1 MEGYNRL
8 YRMTVRHEYFGES
21 PCPSLK
27 LRISPGSEALMH
39 RRGMMVREET
49 AGSWS
54 LFFTEEP
61 DTDTDVLYMDL
72 CITDPAFV
80 LYTDWSGF
88 RPADS
93 YELQLP
99 ESGGELDAVS
109 TIRHTDRK
117 RSFGSGFCTV
127 ALRLTEGLVQAA
139 RSGKP
144 EEALLQF
151 HAPGKQWEYLFIPRT
166 DNGFDADGL
175 LLEDTAGEVT
185 FGTFGTCEAYGG
197 KAWRTVSEHPVEMRA
212 AYGCRLRLAMMRNNG
227 KQKHILLSHVE
238 PPQPGQYTVK
248 SPGILRQVCYL

>member
-109 TIRHTDRK
+109 SRSSISRCPTKNSAASFGGTCCPRNGWDSRPTISSPLPPERNFPAGPSPTWCAVAPYSSSCPARK
-117 RSFGSGFCTV
+117 R
-127 ALRLTEGLVQAA
+127 
-139 RSGKP
+139 
-144 EEALLQF
+144 
-151 HAPGKQWEYLFIPRT
+151 W
-166 DNGFDADGL
+166 
-175 LLEDTAGEVT
+175 
-185 FGTFGTCEAYGG
+185 TC
-197 KAWRTVSEHPVEMRA
+197 RH
-212 AYGCRLRLAMMRNNG
+212 
-227 KQKHILLSHVE
+227 
-238 PPQPGQYTVK
+238 
-248 SPGILRQVCYL
+248 